1 LDLGEWLGRA
11 ALADAAP
18 IAPADAKGAL
28 GTALAPPEHVEAFEL
43 PVASSWASSLKPLLL
58 LGVGRETT
66 GSVRRVMT
74 CTLPLGFHSAG
85 GLVLNSALVESGA
98 VLCAGRCHGELPG
111 PDGRCHGELAAASR
125 SLCRASSSAWICW
138 SVSL

>member
-1 LDLGEWLGRA
+1 MDLGEWLGPA

-18 IAPADAKGAL
+18 IAPAVAKGAL
-28 GTALAPPEHVEAFEL
+28 GTALGTAPAHVAACAL
-43 PVASSWASSLKPLLL
+43 PGASSLKPLLL

-98 VLCAGRCHGELPG
+98 VLCAGRCQGGCQGELV
-111 PDGRCHGELAAASR
+111 AASR

-138 SVSL
+138 SVGL

>member
-1 LDLGEWLGRA
+1 LDLGEWLGLA

-18 IAPADAKGAL
+18 IAPAEAKGAL
-28 GTALAPPEHVEAFEL
+28 GTAPEPEHMAACAL
-43 PVASSWASSLKPLLL
+43 PGASSLKTAPLLL
-58 LGVGRETT
+58 LGVGREMT

-85 GLVLNSALVESGA
+85 GLVLNSALDESGA

>member
-1 LDLGEWLGRA
+1 
-11 ALADAAP
+11 
-18 IAPADAKGAL
+18 
-28 GTALAPPEHVEAFEL
+28 VEAVEL